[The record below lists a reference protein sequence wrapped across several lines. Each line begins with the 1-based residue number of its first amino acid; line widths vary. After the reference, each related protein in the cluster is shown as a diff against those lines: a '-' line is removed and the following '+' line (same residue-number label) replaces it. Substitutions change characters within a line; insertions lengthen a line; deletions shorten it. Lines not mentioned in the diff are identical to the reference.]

1 MFYFSPLCKEIFSQL
16 IRNDSSTPVST
27 LPSQSVEQ
35 EDLSKIE
42 KETSH
47 SEENFQKKI
56 LPWESFVQ
64 STLSDPLEYEETM
77 FRESVISTKQR
88 SEIIVVATL
97 IDKIPNLAGNFGSN
111 CKLNSIGLA
120 RTCEIF
126 NATALVLA
134 NKKVEATPQFADI
147 SVTAEKWLP
156 ILEVFHSICI
166 FLRSIQVPEFELAQF
181 LEEKKTEGWTL
192 LGVEQTA
199 NSASLVD
206 FVFPKKC
213 VLLLGT

>member
-1 MFYFSPLCKEIFSQL
+1 MLSLLTFFKEIFLQL
-16 IRNDSSTPVST
+16 VRNDSSTPVST
-27 LPSQSVEQ
+27 LASQSVEQ
-35 EDLSKIE
+35 EELSKIE
-42 KETSH
+42 KDTSH

-77 FRESVISTKQR
+77 FRESVLSTKQR

-97 IDKIPNLAGNFGSN
+97 IDKIPNLAGNFQVTTHQ
-111 CKLNSIGLA
+111 LTAIGLA

-126 NATALVLA
+126 NATALVIA

-156 ILEVFHSICI
+156 ILEVFPSFAFCYKI
-166 FLRSIQVPEFELAQF
+166 
-181 LEEKKTEGWTL
+181 
-192 LGVEQTA
+192 
-199 NSASLVD
+199 NSGS
-206 FVFPKKC
+206 
-213 VLLLGT
+213 